1 MTLNKLYMKRKIV
14 VIAIALVLFIGLR
27 SNQDRYF
34 EISKNIE
41 TFNMLFKELNRHYV
55 DDVDPSELMT
65 IGIEAM
71 LESLDPYTV
80 FLSGAELDN
89 YRMVTTGQYGGIGA
103 RIGSI
108 DGDIVVTDPYEN
120 FPAYNAGLRAGDKII
135 EVDGKPTKG
144 YDTEAISE
152 ILRGQPGTNVKVK
165 VERTVANKTMD
176 LTIVRGDITIKNVPY
191 FGLISNEIG
200 YIKLSNFAENAGKE
214 VADALTALKEEH
226 QIKGVV
232 LDLRGN
238 GGGLLHEAVNVT
250 NVFVDKGA
258 EVVST
263 KGKEVENDKVYKT
276 LNKAIDT
283 EIPLVVLTDRGSAS
297 ASEIVSGSIQD
308 LDRGVVIGQST
319 FGKGLV
325 QITRPL
331 PYKSKL
337 KVTTSKYYIPSGR
350 CIQAIDY
357 GNRHLDESATQIPDS
372 LRKAFKTQAG
382 RTVLDGAGIDPDIS
396 VPMETISNIS
406 ISLLNNNHIFNY
418 ATQFWNANETLRDN
432 SKFKLTDAEFEAF
445 KNYLSDKKYDYETVT
460 EQKLNELKKV
470 TEEENYHDAI
480 ETIIKDLEVKILAD
494 KKNDLVKFQDE
505 IKRILEIE
513 IVSRYAFEK
522 GRIEN
527 SLTDDPDV
535 KEAFKVFSDIK
546 SYNSILAKK

>member
-1 MTLNKLYMKRKIV
+1 MTLNKLYMKRKIA

>member
-1 MTLNKLYMKRKIV
+1 MKRKIA

-357 GNRHLDESATQIPDS
+357 GNRHLDENATQIPDS

-418 ATQFWNANETLRDN
+418 ATIFWNANESLRDN
-432 SKFKLTDAEFEAF
+432 SKFKL
-445 KNYLSDKKYDYETVT
+445 NRC
-460 EQKLNELKKV
+460 
-470 TEEENYHDAI
+470 
-480 ETIIKDLEVKILAD
+480 
-494 KKNDLVKFQDE
+494 
-505 IKRILEIE
+505 RI
-513 IVSRYAFEK
+513 
-522 GRIEN
+522 
-527 SLTDDPDV
+527 
-535 KEAFKVFSDIK
+535 
-546 SYNSILAKK
+546 

>member
-1 MTLNKLYMKRKIV
+1 MKRKIAFLAV
-14 VIAIALVLFIGLR
+14 AFVLIIGLQ

-55 DDVDPSELMT
+55 DDVDPSELMNV
-65 IGIEAM
+65 GIEAM

-80 FLSGAELDN
+80 YLSGAELDN

-108 DGDIVVTDPYEN
+108 DGDIIVTDPYEG

-152 ILRGQPGTNVKVK
+152 ILRGQPGTEVKVK
-165 VERTVANKTMD
+165 VERTIANKTMD
-176 LTIVRGDITIKNVPY
+176 LTILRGDIKINNVPY

-200 YIKLSNFAENAGKE
+200 YIKLSNFSENAGKE
-214 VADALTALKEEH
+214 VADALASLKTDH
-226 QIKGVV
+226 NIKGVV

-250 NVFVDKGA
+250 NVFIDKGA

-263 KGKEVENDKVYKT
+263 KGKEKENNKIYKT
-276 LNKAIDT
+276 LNKAVDT

-297 ASEIVSGSIQD
+297 ASEIVSGAIQD
-308 LDRGVVIGQST
+308 LDRGVVIGQTT

-331 PYKSKL
+331 PYKSQL

-382 RTVLDGAGIDPDIS
+382 RTVMDGAGIDPDVI

-406 ISLLNNNHIFNY
+406 ISLLNNNHLFNY
-418 ATQFWNANETLRDN
+418 ATQYWNEHETLRDS
-432 SKFKLTDAEFEAF
+432 SKFKMTDSEFEAF
-445 KNYLSDKKYDYETVT
+445 KKYLSDKKYDYETVS
-460 EQKLNELKKV
+460 EQKLAELKKV

-480 ETIIKDLEVKILAD
+480 ENIIKELEQKIISD
-494 KKNDLVKFQDE
+494 KKNDLEKFSDE

-513 IVSRYAFEK
+513 IVSRYAFQK

-527 SLTDDPDV
+527 SLMDDPDIL
-535 KEAFKVFSDIK
+535 ETFKVFNDIN
-546 SYNSILAKK
+546 SYNSILTKK

>member
-1 MTLNKLYMKRKIV
+1 MKRKIV

>member
-1 MTLNKLYMKRKIV
+1 MKRKIV

-357 GNRHLDESATQIPDS
+357 GNRHLDENATQIPDS
-372 LRKAFKTQAG
+372 LRKTFKTQAG

-418 ATQFWNANETLRDN
+418 ATIFWNANESLRDN

-445 KNYLSDKKYDYETVT
+445 KSYLSDKKYDYETVT

>member
-1 MTLNKLYMKRKIV
+1 MKRKIA

>member
-1 MTLNKLYMKRKIV
+1 MKRKIA

-357 GNRHLDESATQIPDS
+357 GNRHLDENATQIPDS
-372 LRKAFKTQAG
+372 LRKTFKTQAG

-418 ATQFWNANETLRDN
+418 ATIFWNANESLRDN

-445 KNYLSDKKYDYETVT
+445 KSYLSDKKYDYETVT